1 MKPLKT
7 SVSHYL
13 KALLLCCAA
22 VACATSWADQSGTQ
36 DMTCKNWSL
45 TSANVSGSVV
55 HYTLKARCTLIQD
68 ALIDHSWNFHSNIQ
82 YNLDVQ
88 ASYDSASHNAVENL
102 SFKFDGGSNNG
113 AGEGMGNNPDHISHS
128 VAAGTYP
135 QPIPGMQSAQCAH
148 NPFPPG
154 SQIPDA
160 HCKNHQRQGLAGW
173 VYLGGEP
180 ALTFG
185 GYSVPYFLTYEH
197 VDPQAAQGLE
207 NQAHNAQVLA
217 VEQGVA
223 SPTVTAPTAMQK
235 FYSQDLTIQG
245 LIPAKYKKDGQNC
258 CMIEIQKSD
267 GQSGWLPPLPI
278 AGKADIDTKGWVVPF
293 SSFNAIGYGKY
304 RVRISPLKY
313 SPADAMAWSPYVEFG
328 VWPKE
333 VLEVPVIAKPLAG
346 QLISGAIPMQ
356 ITIPAAAKT
365 AKVQCCEL
373 EFQSLQQG
381 VWKTTQT
388 MTDNRLGNTDGALDY
403 DPQALNL
410 GSGSARVHA
419 RFLKSV
425 SGEPLAWSNWRDFG
439 APAPQVRAALPPA
452 TLPVMTAT
460 CGAAPKPPCKK

>member
-1 MKPLKT
+1 MNALTTSMPRLLKG
-7 SVSHYL
+7 
-13 KALLLCCAA
+13 LLLCGAA
-22 VACATSWADQSGTQ
+22 VLATSSWADSQNL
-36 DMTCKNWSL
+36 TCNNWSL
-45 TSANVSGSVV
+45 TSASVAGTV
-55 HYTLKARCTLIQD
+55 TNYTLKARCTMVQD
-68 ALIDHSWNFHSNIQ
+68 ANIGGQWDFHANVQ

-102 SFKFDGGSNNG
+102 SFKFDGGSDNG
-113 AGEGMGNNPDHISHS
+113 VGEGMGQNADHISHTVS
-128 VAAGTYP
+128 AGTYP
-135 QPIPGMQSAQCAH
+135 QPIPGMQSAQCSH
-148 NPFPPG
+148 DPFPPG
-154 SQIPDA
+154 NLIPEA
-160 HCKNHQRQGLAGW
+160 HCKNHQRTGLSTW
-173 VYLGGEP
+173 VYLGGDP
-180 ALTFG
+180 PITYG
-185 GYSVPYFLTYEH
+185 GYSVPYFLTYQH
-197 VDPQAAQGLE
+197 VDPQVAQGLE
-207 NQAHNAQVLA
+207 NQAHNAQVLG

-223 SPTVTAPTAMQK
+223 SPTVTSPTAMQK

-267 GQSGWLPPLPI
+267 DQNGWLPPLPI
-278 AGKADIDTKGWVVPF
+278 GGKADIDTKGWQVPF

-346 QLISGAIPMQ
+346 QSFSSSFPMQ
-356 ITIPAAAKT
+356 INIPAAAKQ

-381 VWKTTQT
+381 MWKTTQT

-403 DPQALNL
+403 DPQALGL
-410 GSGSARVHA
+410 VGTTARVHA
-419 RFLKSV
+419 RFMKSV
-425 SGEPLAWSNWRDFG
+425 SGEPLAWSAWREFG
-439 APAPQVRAALPPA
+439 PAPAPLRTAPVAATPPVLA
-452 TLPVMTAT
+452 AT